1 MTAKSDLVLNWLL
14 TSGAR
19 IALLLAVA
27 ALLLRM
33 IRLFTDRF
41 SRMLQGL
48 TQQSLEQQKRAQ
60 TLSYAARTVAT
71 TVLVVI
77 TGMLL
82 LGEVGVN
89 VAPLLAAA
97 GIGGG
102 AAGFCAQNLVRDVN
116 AGFFILLDEQIQG
129 GDGVNV
135 ADENAL

>member
-1 MTAKSDLVLNWLL
+1 MTAKSDLLLNWLL

-60 TLSYAARTVAT
+60 TLSYAARTVAN
-71 TVLVVI
+71 TVLVVV
-77 TGMLL
+77 TGILL

-97 GIGGG
+97 GIGGVAGG
-102 AAGFCAQNLVRDVN
+102 ACSQDFVGAVIGRLV
-116 AGFFILLDEQIQG
+116 LLLGDQQPGG
-129 GDGVNV
+129 GD
-135 ADENAL
+135 